1 MEARK
6 IRPSWQ
12 PVEDVNW
19 EAYEEA
25 MKSAKTKQQIT
36 LHLRHLIEHKGYA
49 NLLRAAEI
57 AFDRLVE
64 VLPGNKG
71 SIGVSAYVDDKEVY
85 CNFRFVPTG
94 SKQGGDEFNY

>member
-12 PVEDVNW
+12 PVEEVNW

-85 CNFRFVPTG
+85 CNFRFVPPG

>member
-1 MEARK
+1 METRRIK
-6 IRPSWQ
+6 PTWQ
-12 PVEDVNW
+12 PVEEVNW

-25 MKSAKTKQQIT
+25 IKNAKTKQQIT
-36 LHLRHLIEHKGYA
+36 LHLRHLIERKGYA

-71 SIGVSAYVDDKEVY
+71 SIGVNAFVDDKEVY
-85 CNFRFVPTG
+85 CNFRFVASG
-94 SKQGGDEFNY
+94 SKQGDDEFNY